1 MMSRALLVAGAVLST
16 SFAAKLAAAPSIQQE
31 SVSCE
36 GSVQDW
42 WDLREKG

>member
-16 SFAAKLAAAPSIQQE
+16 SFAAKLAAAPSIQE